1 MKPRRKT
8 GALAALLMALL
19 LLLSGCAEVPE
30 TVTSALPEA
39 TEAFAVTTQAP
50 AEEAA
55 EDAEEEPAEK
65 AEKASKA
72 TKAPKATKTPKVTKA
87 PTEKP
92 TKTPKVTKA
101 PKATKTPKVT
111 KAPTEKPTKTPKATK
126 TPKPTNTPKPTE
138 APAAEETGPIIEPQ
152 AIADYLFEHGE
163 LPDNFITKK
172 EAQALGWDSS
182 RNYVSDVAPGK
193 SIGGDWFGNYQGKL
207 PRAKGRTFREC
218 DCNYVKGRRK
228 DDRIVWSSDGR
239 VWFTDDH
246 YETFTELF
254 PSK

>member
-30 TVTSALPEA
+30 TVTAALPEA

-50 AEEAA
+50 
-55 EDAEEEPAEK
+55 K
-65 AEKASKA
+65 L
-72 TKAPKATKTPKVTKA
+72 
-87 PTEKP
+87 
-92 TKTPKVTKA
+92 
-101 PKATKTPKVT
+101 T

>member
-8 GALAALLMALL
+8 GALAALLLILL
-19 LLLSGCAEVPE
+19 LLLSGCAEVLE

-39 TEAFAVTTQAP
+39 TEAFAVTTQA
-50 AEEAA
+50 A
-55 EDAEEEPAEK
+55 EDAGEEPAEK
-65 AEKASKA
+65 GEKASEA

-126 TPKPTNTPKPTE
+126 TPKPTATPKAE
-138 APAAEETGPIIEPQ
+138 AEGPIIEPQ

-207 PRAKGRTFREC
+207 PRARGRTFREC

>member
-1 MKPRRKT
+1 MRPRRKT

-19 LLLSGCAEVPE
+19 LLLSGCAEVLE

-39 TEAFAVTTQAP
+39 TEAFAVTTQA
-50 AEEAA
+50 
-55 EDAEEEPAEK
+55 
-65 AEKASKA
+65 
-72 TKAPKATKTPKVTKA
+72 
-87 PTEKP
+87 
-92 TKTPKVTKA
+92 
-101 PKATKTPKVT
+101 PKVT

-126 TPKPTNTPKPTE
+126 TPKPTATPKAE
-138 APAAEETGPIIEPQ
+138 AEGPIIEPQ

-172 EAQALGWDSS
+172 EAMALGWDSS

>member
-19 LLLSGCAEVPE
+19 LLLSGCAEVLE

-39 TEAFAVTTQAP
+39 TEAFAVTTQA
-50 AEEAA
+50 
-55 EDAEEEPAEK
+55 
-65 AEKASKA
+65 
-72 TKAPKATKTPKVTKA
+72 
-87 PTEKP
+87 
-92 TKTPKVTKA
+92 
-101 PKATKTPKVT
+101 PKVT

-126 TPKPTNTPKPTE
+126 TPKPTATPKAE
-138 APAAEETGPIIEPQ
+138 AEGPIIEPQ

-172 EAQALGWDSS
+172 EAMALGWDSS